1 MEASKMLNVNSPTVQ
16 AMMNNIP
23 QGVGNMPVYFGS
35 APTITQETQQPIS
48 TPYPSPKEMLIQ
60 SGQQNIYQ
68 PTTFGRNI
76 VGSYNPA
83 FDMMFNGY
91 SNPYMGGYVNP
102 YPAMPM
108 DPDTRL
114 TYEMACYNQITYQEQ
129 LTMES
134 NIYKAMSRVVSKSLN
149 RSEEEA
155 KKCEAKFDIYDRTKV
170 NTEEVYYRKP
180 TKMMRVTITFS
191 DGHKKECD
199 PDKRGYYRPQY
210 VTRPDIFS
218 AIEQRAKAI
227 KDGISR
233 MFENM
238 HSSAV
243 ERKMDNLDI
252 IDFFNNG
259 IGSIISKIRD
269 YELDMQLKTN
279 SSFMYNRNKFKDNLL
294 KNNGYKVKDRV
305 SAIERFTGRYGVMPD
320 GRPVSP
326 GHDPSVAESFSY
338 NPSTG
343 QYSVTAPNFIANR
356 MEQAR
361 ARFIQSIS

>member
-1 MEASKMLNVNSPTVQ
+1 
-16 AMMNNIP
+16 
-23 QGVGNMPVYFGS
+23 
-35 APTITQETQQPIS
+35 
-48 TPYPSPKEMLIQ
+48 
-60 SGQQNIYQ
+60 
-68 PTTFGRNI
+68 
-76 VGSYNPA
+76 
-83 FDMMFNGY
+83 
-91 SNPYMGGYVNP
+91 
-102 YPAMPM
+102 
-108 DPDTRL
+108 
-114 TYEMACYNQITYQEQ
+114 
-129 LTMES
+129 
-134 NIYKAMSRVVSKSLN
+134 
-149 RSEEEA
+149 
-155 KKCEAKFDIYDRTKV
+155 
-170 NTEEVYYRKP
+170 
-180 TKMMRVTITFS
+180 
-191 DGHKKECD
+191 
-199 PDKRGYYRPQY
+199 
-210 VTRPDIFS
+210 
-218 AIEQRAKAI
+218 
-227 KDGISR
+227 
-233 MFENM
+233 
-238 HSSAV
+238 
-243 ERKMDNLDI
+243 MDNLDI